1 MQVDYYICTC
11 IMQANLLNYIE
22 KQKRKMNKVFD
33 AIKLAGITFP
43 NRIIRS
49 ATYEGMSDS
58 EGKPTEQLLKK
69 YIALSKGG
77 VGGIITGFIGV
88 NQQGMS
94 TGHYMSMI
102 NNAETVS
109 AYKEITVKMHEMGT
123 PIIAQLNHCG
133 GQTKKEA
140 TGMPVVAPSKIAD
153 YKAKEMTNAEILEVI
168 DAFVQGVKNAKE
180 AGFDG
185 VQIHLAHG
193 YLLSEFVSPRMNRR
207 TDAWGGTTENRFRI
221 VRMIFEKARKEVGDY
236 PMIVKMNG
244 YETLKNGLTI
254 EESIKIA
261 KLLERA
267 GCDGIEVSNG
277 TVKAGLA
284 TMRGEVPWEMMVAQ
298 NNKLNKMPGFMKQ
311 LIGLVAEKT
320 FPQPQP
326 KSLYNLDAAMSIR
339 EAVHIPVIVV
349 GGITN
354 LEDIE
359 DIILNDKCDA
369 VSMSRPFILESD
381 LVNKFK
387 SGKQIQAKCI
397 QCNFC
402 IIGSESGPLRCYYGK
417 LPTKSA

>member
-1 MQVDYYICTC
+1 MT
-11 IMQANLLNYIE
+11 
-22 KQKRKMNKVFD
+22 KTNKVFEPVE
-33 AIKLAGITFP
+33 IAGITFP

-49 ATYEGMSDS
+49 ATYEGMSD
-58 EGKPTEQLLKK
+58 ENGKPTEQLSKK
-69 YIALSKGG
+69 YIALAKGG
-77 VGGIITGFIGV
+77 VGGIITGFIGI

-94 TGHYMSMI
+94 TGHFMSMI
-102 NNAETVS
+102 NNTETVRV
-109 AYKEITVKMHEMGT
+109 YKEITTKMHELGT

-140 TGMPVVAPSKIAD
+140 TGMPVIAPSRIAD
-153 YKAKEMTNAEILEVI
+153 YKAKEMTNADIFEVI
-168 DAFVQGVKNAKE
+168 KAFVQGVKNAKE

-207 TDAWGGTTENRFRI
+207 TDEWGGSTENRFRI
-221 VRMIFEKARKEVGDY
+221 VKEIFEQARKEVGDY

-244 YETLKNGLTI
+244 YETLKNGMTI
-254 EESIKIA
+254 DESVKIA
-261 KLLERA
+261 KLLEQV

-284 TMRGEVPWEMMVAQ
+284 TMRGQVPWEIMVAQ
-298 NNKLNKMPGFMKQ
+298 NNKLNKMPRFVKGI
-311 LIGLVAEKT
+311 IGTVAEKT

-326 KSLYNLDAAMSIR
+326 KSLYNLDAAMLIKN
-339 EAVHIPVIVV
+339 AVNIPVIVV
-349 GGITN
+349 GGISN
-354 LEDIE
+354 IEEIE
-359 DIILNDKCDA
+359 DIIKNDKCDI
-369 VSMSRPFILESD
+369 VSMSRPFIVESD

-387 SGKQIQAKCI
+387 TGKQTQAKCI

-417 LPTKSA
+417 LPPKLA

>member
-1 MQVDYYICTC
+1 MERI
-11 IMQANLLNYIE
+11 
-22 KQKRKMNKVFD
+22 NKVFEP
-33 AIKLAGITFP
+33 IKLAGITFP

-49 ATYEGMSDS
+49 ATYEGMSD
-58 EGKPTEQLLKK
+58 ENGKPTEQLLKK
-69 YIALSKGG
+69 YIALAKGG
-77 VGGIITGFIGV
+77 VGGIITGFIGI

-94 TGHYMSMI
+94 TGHFMSMI
-102 NNAETVS
+102 NNTETVR
-109 AYKEITVKMHEMGT
+109 AYKEITTKMHELGT

-133 GQTKKEA
+133 GQTKKGA
-140 TGMPVVAPSKIAD
+140 TGMPVIAPSKIAD
-153 YKAKEMTNAEILEVI
+153 YKAKEMTNADILEVI
-168 DAFVQGVKNAKE
+168 KAFVEAVKNAKE

-207 TDAWGGTTENRFRI
+207 TDVWGGSTENRFRI
-221 VRMIFEKARKEVGDY
+221 VKEIFEQARKEVGDY

-244 YETLKNGLTI
+244 YETLKNGMTI
-254 EESIKIA
+254 EESVKIA
-261 KLLERA
+261 KLLEQV

-284 TMRGEVPWEMMVAQ
+284 TMRGQVPWEIMVAQ
-298 NNKLNKMPGFMKQ
+298 NNKLNKMPRFVKGV
-311 LIGLVAEKT
+311 IGTVAEKT

-339 EAVHIPVIVV
+339 NAVNIPVIVV
-349 GGITN
+349 GGISN
-354 LEDIE
+354 IE
-359 DIILNDKCDA
+359 EIDDIINNDKCDI
-369 VSMSRPFILESD
+369 VSMSRPFIVESD

-387 SGKQIQAKCI
+387 TRKQTQAKCI

-417 LPTKSA
+417 LPPKLA